1 MHYRLGIS
9 DSAKRALRLISK
21 QDRQEI
27 GYKIYLM
34 QEDLSGDVKKLRGSQ
49 NEYRL
54 RVGNYRVKFRLENDL
69 IAVYKIGD
77 RKDIYR

>member
-1 MHYRLGIS
+1 VNYQLGFT
-9 DSAKRALRLISK
+9 DKARRALRLLPKSV
-21 QDRQEI
+21 RQEI

-34 QEDLSGDVKKLRGSQ
+34 QNNLAGDVKKLEGSQ

-54 RVGNYRVKFRLENDL
+54 RVGKYRVIFELAGDT
-69 IAVYKIGD
+69 ISVYKIGD

>member
-1 MHYRLGIS
+1 MRYRLSIS
-9 DSAKRALRLISK
+9 DTAKRALRLLPK
-21 QDRQEI
+21 QERQEI

-34 QEDLSGDVKKLRGSQ
+34 QEDLAGNVKKLRGSQ

-54 RVGNYRVKFRLENDL
+54 RVGNYRVMFRLEVDI

-77 RKDIYR
+77 RKDVYR

>member
-1 MHYRLGIS
+1 MRYRLSIS
-9 DSAKRALRLISK
+9 DTAKRVLRLLPK
-21 QDRQEI
+21 QERQEI

-34 QEDLSGDVKKLRGSQ
+34 QEDLTGNVKKLRGSQ

-54 RVGNYRVKFRLENDL
+54 RVGNYRVMFRLERDI

-77 RKDIYR
+77 RKDVYR